1 MEMHGDRP
9 VGVLYEHPEWFK
21 PLFAELH
28 RRGVAYEPIHAATLL
43 FDPSER
49 DVPYSLV
56 VNRMSPSAWL
66 RGHGRAVFHV
76 ASYLAYLDD
85 IGANVMN
92 GYEAYRHEISKTAQL
107 ALFSRLG
114 VRHPA
119 ARGINDPAL
128 APEASR
134 GLVFPVLVKPNVGG
148 SGAGIVS
155 FATEDELAEA
165 AAGGR
170 LPMGPDG
177 TALVQEHLPVR
188 DDRIYRIEILDARYL
203 YCIALDLEPGTF
215 NLCPA
220 DYCQVPGMADG
231 VSGRG
236 LPVRAFDPSSQL
248 VDTARRLLHAGG
260 MELGGVEYLINDRD
274 GLPYF
279 YDINAL
285 SNFVA
290 DAPRVVGFDPFV
302 DLVDFIIKRAGTSSL
317 SKPRRG
323 RTRSRA

>member
-1 MEMHGDRP
+1 MEIQRDGP
-9 VGVLYEHPEWFK
+9 IGVLYEHPEWFK
-21 PLFAELH
+21 PLFAELD
-28 RRGVAYEPIHAATLL
+28 RRGVAYDAIHAARHV

-66 RGHGRAVFHV
+66 RGHGHAVFHT
-76 ASYLAYLDD
+76 SNYLAYLDD
-85 IGANVMN
+85 LGANVIN
-92 GYEAYRHEISKTAQL
+92 GYEAYRHEISKAAQV
-107 ALFSRLG
+107 ALFARLG
-114 VRHPA
+114 VRHPS
-119 ARGINDPAL
+119 ARVINDAAQ
-128 APEASR
+128 APEAAH

-155 FATEDELAEA
+155 FDNASDLADA
-165 AAGGR
+165 AADGR
-170 LPMGPDG
+170 LQLGPDG
-177 TALVQEHLPVR
+177 TALVQEHLPAR
-188 DDRIYRIEILDARYL
+188 DDRIYRVEILDDRFL

-220 DYCQVPGMADG
+220 DYCRVPGTADG

-236 LPVRAFDPSSQL
+236 LPVSASDPPREV
-248 VDTARRLLHAGG
+248 VDTARRLLRAGG

-274 GLPYF
+274 GLPYL

-290 DAPRVVGFDPFV
+290 DAPRVIGFDPFV
-302 DLVDFIIKRAGTSSL
+302 DLVDFIVTRAGSPAHATS
-317 SKPRRG
+317 
-323 RTRSRA
+323 AV

>member
-1 MEMHGDRP
+1 MEISHHTP
-9 VGVLYEHPEWFK
+9 IGVLYEHPEWFK
-21 PLFAELH
+21 PLFAELD
-28 RRGVAYEPIHAATLL
+28 RRGVQYEEIHAARHS
-43 FDPSER
+43 FDPSQR

-66 RGHGRAVFHV
+66 RGHGHAVFHV
-76 ASYLAYLDD
+76 ANYLGYLDD
-85 IGANVMN
+85 IGVNVIN

-107 ALFSRLG
+107 ALMSKLG

-119 ARGINDPAL
+119 ATLINHPAL
-128 APEASR
+128 APQAAA
-134 GLVFPVLVKPNVGG
+134 GLTFPVLLKPNVGG

-155 FATEDELAEA
+155 FPDEDELAQA
-165 AAGGR
+165 AADGR
-170 LPMGPDG
+170 LDLGPDG
-177 TALVQEHLPVR
+177 TALIQEHLPAQ
-188 DDRIYRIEILDARYL
+188 DDRVYRIEILDDRYL

-220 DYCQVPGMADG
+220 DYCQVPGITDG
-231 VSGRG
+231 VSGRR
-236 LPVRAFDPSSQL
+236 LPVTAFDPPTE
-248 VDTARRLLHAGG
+248 VVETAQRLLRDGG

-290 DAPRVVGFDPFV
+290 DARRVVGFDPFV
-302 DLVDFIIKRAGTSSL
+302 DLVDFIIKRAGVRENNLT
-317 SKPRRG
+317 
-323 RTRSRA
+323 A

>member
-1 MEMHGDRP
+1 MEIYGGGP
-9 VGVLYEHPEWFK
+9 IAVLYEHPEWFQ
-21 PLFAELH
+21 PLFAELD
-28 RRGVAYEPIHAATLL
+28 RRGIRYERLHAARHV

-49 DVPYSLV
+49 EVPYSLI

-66 RGHGRAVFHV
+66 RGHQRAVFH
-76 ASYLAYLDD
+76 AANYLAYLHD

-92 GYEAYRHEISKTAQL
+92 GHEAYRHEISKAAQL

-114 VRHPA
+114 VRHPR
-119 ARGINDPAL
+119 ARVINDPAL
-128 APEASR
+128 AVGAAR
-134 GLVFPVLVKPNVGG
+134 GLTFPVLIKPNVGG

-155 FATEDELAEA
+155 FDDEDELAQA
-165 AAGGR
+165 ALEGR
-170 LPMGPDG
+170 LDLGPDG
-177 TALVQEHLPVR
+177 TALVQEHLPAR
-188 DDRIYRIEILDARYL
+188 DDRIYRIEILDDRYL

-220 DYCQVPGMADG
+220 DYCQVPGMDDG

-236 LPVRAFDPSSQL
+236 LPVSAFDPPSEL
-248 VDTARRLLHAGG
+248 VDTARRLLRAGG
-260 MELGGVEYLINDRD
+260 MELGGVEYLISDRD

-302 DLVDFIIKRAGTSSL
+302 DLVDFIVKRAGTPAVL
-317 SKPRRG
+317 
-323 RTRSRA
+323 TANRSMA